1 MRYGAP
7 NAARRK
13 RRNTRDTRAPMTL
26 ARTLAELGIP
36 ETEARFYLAALELGE
51 MPIRDIAEKAGISRT
66 NAYDVLARLL
76 DEGLVTTRDGPGK
89 VLRVAAVGPERLI
102 ALFDD
107 RRRRL
112 AGIMPELQSLHVG
125 SSAKPR
131 VRFYEGLDGIK
142 TVLEETL
149 GCRSKRLVGIL
160 SMRDLYE
167 APGRDWMDGLVQ
179 RRIEAGVFLRV
190 IRARSNDLHANW
202 IDSDAE
208 LRELRFAPADFGSTM
223 TTYVYD
229 EKVAIISSSR
239 ENFAMTI
246 ESTEFAGMQR
256 HLFDAL
262 WAASTPAPATARPH
276 KTARSR
282 RPETA
287 R

>member
-1 MRYGAP
+1 
-7 NAARRK
+7 
-13 RRNTRDTRAPMTL
+13 MTL

-76 DEGLVTTRDGPGK
+76 DEGLVTTHEGPGK

-112 AGIMPELQSLHVG
+112 AGILPELQSLHVG

-131 VRFYEGLDGIK
+131 VRFYEGTDGIE

-149 GCRSKRLVGIL
+149 ACRSKQLVGIL

-167 APGRDWMDGLVQ
+167 APGRDWMDGLVR
-179 RRIEAGVFLRV
+179 RRIAAGVSLRV
-190 IRARSNDLHANW
+190 VRARSADIHANW
-202 IDSDAE
+202 MDSAEE
-208 LRELRFAPADFGSTM
+208 LRELRFAPESFVSTM

-229 EKVAIISSSR
+229 EKVAIISSRR
-239 ENFAMTI
+239 ENFGMTI
-246 ESTEFAGMQR
+246 ESPEFAALQR
-256 HLFDAL
+256 QLFDAL
-262 WAASTPAPATARPH
+262 WAASTPAPQTPRPP
-276 KTARSR
+276 KSTRSR
-282 RPETA
+282 RPEIA